1 MQVLVT
7 GGAGFIG
14 SHIVE
19 ALQGRARVRVLD
31 DFRTGRRE
39 NLDGLDCELIEGSI
53 LDPAALA
60 RAVEGVDTVFH
71 LAAMVSVP
79 ESMQNP
85 GECVRINA
93 GGTVAVLE
101 AAVKAGVR
109 KLVLSSTAAV
119 YGDNPSVPKVESM
132 TPEPMSPYAVT
143 KLDGEYYCSIFQR
156 QGRIET
162 ACLRFFNVF
171 GPRQNPRGAYAS
183 AIPIFITR
191 ALRGEPL
198 TIFGD
203 GLHTRD
209 FIYVKDIA
217 AANLFAA
224 ATPGVNGVYNAGYG
238 VRTTILDIAADV
250 LRLCGAAVPVEH
262 RPDRAGDVRHSL
274 ADASRLAAA
283 GFRPAGSVA
292 EGLRATVQWY
302 RNNPGVFS

>member
-1 MQVLVT
+1 MHVLVT

-39 NLDGLDCELIEGSI
+39 NLAGLDCELIEGSV

-79 ESMQNP
+79 ESMRDPAQ
-85 GECVRINA
+85 CVRINA

-101 AAVKAGVR
+101 AAAAAGAR

-119 YGDNPSVPKVESM
+119 YGNNPSVPKVESM

-162 ACLRFFNVF
+162 TCLRFFNVF
-171 GPRQNPRGAYAS
+171 GPRQDPRGAYAS

-198 TIFGD
+198 AIHGD
-203 GLHTRD
+203 GLQTRD

-224 ATPGVNGVYNAGYG
+224 ATPGLNGVFNTGYG
-238 VRTTILDIAADV
+238 ARTTILDIARDI
-250 LRLCGAAVPVEH
+250 LRLTGSASPLEH
-262 RPDRAGDVRHSL
+262 MPERAGDIRYSL
-274 ADASRLAAA
+274 ADASRLSAA
-283 GFRPAGSVA
+283 GFRPSGNLA
-292 EGLRATVQWY
+292 EGLRATVDWY
-302 RNNPGVFS
+302 RNHPGVFS

>member
-1 MQVLVT
+1 MNVLVT

-39 NLDGLDCELIEGSI
+39 NLAGLDCELIEGSV

-79 ESMQNP
+79 ESMRDPAQ
-85 GECVRINA
+85 CVRINA

-101 AAVKAGVR
+101 AAAAAGAR

-119 YGDNPSVPKVESM
+119 YGNNPSVPKVESM
-132 TPEPMSPYAVT
+132 IPEPMSPYAVT

-156 QGRIET
+156 QGRLET

-171 GPRQNPRGAYAS
+171 GPRQDPRGAYAS

-198 TIFGD
+198 AIHGD
-203 GLHTRD
+203 GLQTRD

-224 ATPGVNGVYNAGYG
+224 TTPGLNGVFNTGYG
-238 VRTTILDIAADV
+238 ARTTILDIARDI
-250 LRLCGAAVPVEH
+250 LRLTGSSSPLEH
-262 RPDRAGDVRHSL
+262 RPEREGDIRHSL

-283 GFRPAGSVA
+283 GFRPAGCLA
-292 EGLRATVQWY
+292 DGLRATVDWY
-302 RNNPGVFS
+302 RNHPGVFT

>member
-1 MQVLVT
+1 MNVLVT

-39 NLDGLDCELIEGSI
+39 NLAGLQCELIEGSI
-53 LDPAALA
+53 LDPAALS
-60 RAVEGVDTVFH
+60 RAVEGVDIVFH

-79 ESMQNP
+79 ESMRDP
-85 GECVRINA
+85 ALCVRINA

-101 AAVKAGVR
+101 AAAAAGVR

-119 YGDNPSVPKVESM
+119 YGSNPSVPKVETM

-171 GPRQNPRGAYAS
+171 GPRQDPRGAYAS

-198 TIFGD
+198 AIYGD
-203 GLHTRD
+203 GLQTRD
-209 FIYVKDIA
+209 FIFVKDIA

-224 ATPGVNGVYNAGYG
+224 ATAGLNGVYNVGYG
-238 VRTTILDIAADV
+238 ARTTILDIARDI
-250 LRLCGAAVPVEH
+250 LRLTGSASRLEH
-262 RPDRAGDVRHSL
+262 LPERAGDIRHSL

-283 GFRPAGSVA
+283 GFRPSGRLAD
-292 EGLRATVQWY
+292 GLGATVDWY

>member
-1 MQVLVT
+1 MHVLVT

-39 NLDGLDCELIEGSI
+39 NLEGLECELIEGSV

-60 RAVEGVDTVFH
+60 RAVDGVDSVFH

-79 ESMQNP
+79 ESMQTP
-85 GECVRINA
+85 AECIRINA

-101 AAVKAGVR
+101 AAVKAGAR

-119 YGDNPSVPKVESM
+119 YGNNPSVPKVESM

-171 GPRQNPRGAYAS
+171 GPRQDPRGAYAS

-191 ALRGEPL
+191 ALRGEAL
-198 TIFGD
+198 DIFGD
-203 GLHTRD
+203 GSQTRD

-217 AANLFAA
+217 AAMIFAA
-224 ATPGVNGVYNAGYG
+224 ATPGVNGVHNVGYG
-238 VRTTILDIAADV
+238 ARTTILDLAGEI
-250 LRLCGAAVPVEH
+250 LRLCDARVPLRHLPE
-262 RPDRAGDVRHSL
+262 RAGDIRHSL
-274 ADASRLAAA
+274 ADAARLAAA
-283 GFRPAGSVA
+283 GFRPSGSLA
-292 EGLRATVQWY
+292 EGLRATVDWY

>member
-1 MQVLVT
+1 MNVLVT

-39 NLDGLDCELIEGSI
+39 NLAGLECELIEGSV
-53 LDPAALA
+53 LNPAALA

-85 GECVRINA
+85 GECIRINA

-101 AAVKAGVR
+101 AAATAGAR

-119 YGDNPSVPKVESM
+119 YGNNPSVPKVETM

-171 GPRQNPRGAYAS
+171 GPRQDPRGAYAS

-198 TIFGD
+198 AIHGD
-203 GLHTRD
+203 GLQTRD
-209 FIYVKDIA
+209 FIYVKDIV

-224 ATPGVNGVYNAGYG
+224 ATAGLNGVFNVGYG
-238 VRTTILDIAADV
+238 ARTTILDIARDV
-250 LRLCGAAVPVEH
+250 LRLTGSASPLEH
-262 RPDRAGDVRHSL
+262 RPEREGDIRHSL
-274 ADASRLAAA
+274 ADASRLEAA
-283 GFRPAGSVA
+283 GFQPSGRLAD
-292 EGLRATVQWY
+292 GLSATVDWY
-302 RNNPGVFS
+302 RNHPGVFS